1 MSVSEQITRLQGLR
15 DRLRTKLSGMGLAE
29 STADLEDCTVAVEG
43 IADNG
48 AVSKKLDTTTTSYA
62 VPAGFH
68 NGSGTVSI
76 ELEEKTVTA
85 NGDVTPTAGKVLSKV
100 TVNVENAPTL
110 QEKSVTPTKSEQSV
124 TPDEGYDGLSQVTVG
139 AIPANFADVTNV
151 TVSPTD
157 VLANKVFV
165 DSTGAEKA
173 GTMVNN
179 GAVTATIDG
188 LTVTS
193 YTVPA
198 GYHNGS
204 GTVSLTDDI
213 ETALAAI

>member
-1 MSVSEQITRLQGLR
+1 MVN
-15 DRLRTKLSGMGLAE
+15 
-29 STADLEDCTVAVEG
+29 
-43 IADNG
+43 NG
-48 AVSKKLDTTTTSYA
+48 AVAATIDGLTVTSYT
-62 VPAGFH
+62 VPAGYH

-151 TVSPTD
+151 TAAQSD
-157 VLANKVFV
+157 VLANKIFV

-179 GAVTATIDG
+179 GAVAATIDG

>member
-15 DRLRTKLSGMGLAE
+15 DRLRTKLTSLGLTEAA
-29 STADLEDCTVAVEG
+29 ADLQDCTTAVEG

-48 AVSKKLDTTTTSYA
+48 AVSKKLDTTTTSYT
-62 VPAGFH
+62 VPAGYH

-151 TVSPTD
+151 TAAQSD
-157 VLANKVFV
+157 VLANKIFV

-179 GAVTATIDG
+179 GAVAATIDG

>member
-29 STADLEDCTVAVEG
+29 STADLEDCTVAVES
-43 IADNG
+43 IAENG
-48 AVSKKLDTTTTSYA
+48 AVSKKLDASATSYT
-62 VPAGFH
+62 VPAGYH

-151 TVSPTD
+151 TVSPAD

-179 GAVTATIDG
+179 GAVAGTIDG
-188 LTVTS
+188 LITTS

-204 GTVSLTDDI
+204 GTVKLTDDI

>member
-15 DRLRTKLSGMGLAE
+15 DRLRTKLTSLGLTEAA
-29 STADLEDCTVAVEG
+29 ADLEDCTTAVEG

-48 AVSKKLDTTTTSYA
+48 AVSKKLDTTTTSYT
-62 VPAGFH
+62 VPAGYH

-110 QEKSVTPTKSEQSV
+110 QEKSVTPTKAEQSV
-124 TPDEGYDGLSQVTVG
+124 TPDEGYDGLSKVTVG

-151 TVSPTD
+151 TAAQSD
-157 VLANKVFV
+157 VLANKIFV
-165 DSTGAEKA
+165 DSTGTEKA

-188 LTVTS
+188 LTTTS
-193 YTVPA
+193 YTIPA
-198 GYHNGS
+198 GYHSGT

>member
-15 DRLRTKLSGMGLAE
+15 DRLRTKLTSLGLTEAA
-29 STADLEDCTVAVEG
+29 ADLEDCTTAVEG

-48 AVSKKLDTTTTSYA
+48 AVSKKLDTTTTSYT
-62 VPAGFH
+62 VPAGYH

-151 TVSPTD
+151 TVSPAD

-179 GAVTATIDG
+179 GAVAATIDG

-198 GYHNGS
+198 GYHSGT

>member
-15 DRLRTKLSGMGLAE
+15 DRLRTKLTSLGLTEAA
-29 STADLEDCTVAVEG
+29 ADLEDCTTAVEG

-48 AVSKKLDTTTTSYA
+48 AVSKKLDTTTTSYT
-62 VPAGFH
+62 VPAGYH

-151 TVSPTD
+151 TAAQSD
-157 VLANKVFV
+157 VLANKIFV

-179 GAVTATIDG
+179 GAVAATIDG